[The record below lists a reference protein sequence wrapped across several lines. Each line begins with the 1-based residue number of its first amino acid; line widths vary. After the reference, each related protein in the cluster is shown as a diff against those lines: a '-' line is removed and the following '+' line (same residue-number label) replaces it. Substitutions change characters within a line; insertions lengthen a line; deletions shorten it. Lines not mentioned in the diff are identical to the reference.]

1 MPRYYFHVRS
11 NAGLEMD
18 SQGLEFESI
27 DEAIADARRAGAEM
41 LLDEAVEERRRQ
53 GPAHPEFE
61 IADASGRVVAKVPFS
76 G

>member
-18 SQGLEFESI
+18 RQGLEFESI
-27 DEAIADARRAGAEM
+27 DDAIADARRAGAEM
-41 LLDEAVEERRRQ
+41 LLDEAVAEVRRLV
-53 GPAHPEFE
+53 PAQPEFE
-61 IADASGRVVAKVPFS
+61 IADASGRVVARVPFT